1 MQRDE
6 QLVGI
11 EEIQRMT
18 GLPKSWL
25 YAQTAAGYLPSYK
38 LGKYNRYRP
47 SEVKAW
53 LEAHRRGN
61 RNDRGG
67 RE

>member
-11 EEIQRMT
+11 EEIHSMT

-25 YAQTAAGYLPSYK
+25 YAQNAAGRLPSYK
-38 LGKYNRYRP
+38 LGKYNRYRH
-47 SEVKAW
+47 SEVKA
-53 LEAHRRGN
+53 
-61 RNDRGG
+61 
-67 RE
+67 

>member
-25 YAQTAAGYLPSYK
+25 YAQTAAGRLPSYK
-38 LGKYNRYRP
+38 LGKYNRYLP
-47 SEVKAW
+47 SEVRAW
-53 LEAHRRGN
+53 LEAHRRGDGQN
-61 RNDRGG
+61 RG
-67 RE
+67 EK